1 MKGVHIMRELSLRL
15 LITFILCIGFGVAF
29 GYISAAISNDTIVGF
44 DTAVIGFVQG
54 LETPWLTSIMNLF
67 TWIGSGYVV
76 APIALMGFIV
86 LYFVL
91 RYRQQAFLLISVVA
105 GSVLLNKLLKNYFK
119 RERPEIHRIMD
130 ANGFSFPSG
139 HSMMAFA
146 LYAIIAYIAW
156 RNVKTTVSR
165 VLLVVFTA
173 FMIIMIGTSRIYLGV
188 HYPSDI
194 VGGFVASALW
204 LTIAISVYAY
214 FQNKRE
220 KGETVS
226 CQ

>member
-1 MKGVHIMRELSLRL
+1 MPELSFHL
-15 LITFILCIGFGVAF
+15 LVALVLCIMFGIAF
-29 GYISAAISNDTIVGF
+29 GYIASAIVNESIAHF
-44 DTAVIGFVQG
+44 DTAVIEFVQG
-54 LETPWLTSIMNLF
+54 LEVPWLTSIMKVF

-76 APIALMGFIV
+76 TAIALIGFIV

-91 RYRQQAFLLISVVA
+91 RYRHQAFLLLTVVT
-105 GSVLLNKLLKNYFK
+105 GSILLNKALKSYFK
-119 RERPEIHRIMD
+119 RERPEIHRILD

-156 RNVKTTVSR
+156 RNVKTTMSR
-165 VLLVVFTA
+165 VALVLFTA

-194 VGGFVASALW
+194 VGGFAVSALW
-204 LTIAISVYAY
+204 MTFAISVYAY
-214 FQNKRE
+214 FQNKR
-220 KGETVS
+220 KKTVS
-226 CQ
+226 RR

>member
-1 MKGVHIMRELSLRL
+1 MRELSFRL
-15 LITFILCIGFGVAF
+15 LLAFVLCIFFGIAF
-29 GYISAAISNDTIVGF
+29 GYIATAVGNESIAHF

-54 LETPWLTSIMNLF
+54 LEAPWLTSIMRVF

-76 APIALMGFIV
+76 ATIALIGFIV
-86 LYFVL
+86 LFFVL
-91 RYRQQAFLLISVVA
+91 HYRHQAFLLIAVIA
-105 GSVLLNKLLKNYFK
+105 GSVLLNSALKSYFK
-119 RERPEIHRIMD
+119 RERPSIHRILD

-156 RNVKTTVSR
+156 RNVKTTMNR
-165 VLLVVFTA
+165 VVLVLFTA

-194 VGGFVASALW
+194 VGGFAASAIW
-204 LTIAISVYAY
+204 VTIAISVYGY
-214 FQNKRE
+214 FLNKCE
-220 KGETVS
+220 K
-226 CQ
+226 

>member
-1 MKGVHIMRELSLRL
+1 MRELSLRL
-15 LITFILCIGFGVAF
+15 LITFIICIGLGVAF
-29 GYISAAISNDTIVGF
+29 GYISAAIGNEAIVGF
-44 DTAVIGFVQG
+44 DTAVIVFVQG
-54 LETPWLTSIMNLF
+54 LETPWLTSIMKLF
-67 TWIGSGYVV
+67 TWVGSRYVV
-76 APIALMGFIV
+76 VAIALMGFIV

-91 RYRQQAFLLISVVA
+91 CYRQQAFLLISVVA

-130 ANGFSFPSG
+130 ANGYSFPSG

-156 RNVKTTVSR
+156 RDVKRTVSR
-165 VLLVVFTA
+165 VLLVVFTP
-173 FMIIMIGTSRIYLGV
+173 FMIIMIGTSRVYLGV

-204 LTIAISVYAY
+204 LTIATSVSAY

-220 KGETVS
+220 KKERPFHVNE
-226 CQ
+226 

>member
-1 MKGVHIMRELSLRL
+1 MRELSLRL
-15 LITFILCIGFGVAF
+15 LLAFIVCIGLGVAF
-29 GYISAAISNDTIVGF
+29 GYIAAAIGNESIVHF
-44 DTAVIGFVQG
+44 DTSVIGFVQG
-54 LETPWLTSIMNLF
+54 LEAPWLTTVMKIV
-67 TWIGSGYVV
+67 TWIGSGSVV
-76 APIALMGFIV
+76 APIAVIGFIV

-91 RYRQQAFLLISVVA
+91 HYRQQAFLLVVVIA
-105 GSVLLNKLLKNYFK
+105 GSVIFNSVLKNYFK

-156 RNVKTTVSR
+156 RNVKTVTSR
-165 VLLVVFTA
+165 VVLVLFTT

-194 VGGFVASALW
+194 VGGFAASAIW
-204 LTIAISVYAY
+204 VTIAISVYAY
-214 FQNKRE
+214 FQE
-220 KGETVS
+220 KQKKQERPFRVPK
-226 CQ
+226 

>member
-1 MKGVHIMRELSLRL
+1 MRELSFRL
-15 LITFILCIGFGVAF
+15 LVAFVLCIFFGIAF
-29 GYISAAISNDTIVGF
+29 GYIAAAVGNESIVHF

-54 LETPWLTSIMNLF
+54 LEAPWLTSIMKVF

-76 APIALMGFIV
+76 APIALIGFIV

-91 RYRQQAFLLISVVA
+91 RYRHQAFLLIAVIA
-105 GSVLLNKLLKNYFK
+105 GTVLLNGALKIYFK

-156 RNVKTTVSR
+156 RNVKTTTSR
-165 VLLVVFTA
+165 VVLVLFTA
-173 FMIIMIGTSRIYLGV
+173 VMIIMIGTSRIYLGV

-194 VGGFVASALW
+194 VGGYAVSALW
-204 LTIAISVYAY
+204 VTIAISVYAY
-214 FQNKRE
+214 FQNKL
-220 KGETVS
+220 KKTVS
-226 CQ
+226 RR

>member
-1 MKGVHIMRELSLRL
+1 MPELSIHL
-15 LITFILCIGFGVAF
+15 LVVFVLCIFFGIAF
-29 GYISAAISNDTIVGF
+29 GYIAAAVGNESIAHF

-54 LETPWLTSIMNLF
+54 LEAPWLTSIMKVF
-67 TWIGSGYVV
+67 SWIGSGLVV
-76 APIALMGFIV
+76 AAIALIGFIV

-91 RYRQQAFLLISVVA
+91 RYRHQAFLLIAVIA
-105 GSVLLNKLLKNYFK
+105 GSVILNRLLKIYFK

-130 ANGFSFPSG
+130 AKGFSFPSG

-156 RNVKTTVSR
+156 RNVKTTASR
-165 VLLVVFTA
+165 VVLVLFTA

-204 LTIAISVYAY
+204 ATISISVYAY
-214 FQNKRE
+214 FQNERAR
-220 KGETVS
+220 
-226 CQ
+226 

>member
-1 MKGVHIMRELSLRL
+1 MRELSFRL
-15 LITFILCIGFGVAF
+15 LLAFVLCIFLGIAF
-29 GYISAAISNDTIVGF
+29 GYIATAVGNESIAHF

-54 LETPWLTSIMNLF
+54 LEAPWLTSIMRVF

-76 APIALMGFIV
+76 ATIALIGFIV

-91 RYRQQAFLLISVVA
+91 RYRHQAFLLIAVIA
-105 GSVLLNKLLKNYFK
+105 GSVLLNSALKTYFK
-119 RERPEIHRIMD
+119 RERPVIHRIMD

-156 RNVKTTVSR
+156 RNVKTTMSR
-165 VLLVVFTA
+165 VVLVLFTA
-173 FMIIMIGTSRIYLGV
+173 FMIITIGTSRIYLGV

-194 VGGFVASALW
+194 VGGFAASALW
-204 LTIAISVYAY
+204 VTIAISMFAY
-214 FQNKRE
+214 FQNKR
-220 KGETVS
+220 KK
-226 CQ
+226 

>member
-1 MKGVHIMRELSLRL
+1 MRELSFRL
-15 LITFILCIGFGVAF
+15 LLALVLCVFFGIVF
-29 GYISAAISNDTIVGF
+29 GYIATAVGNESIAHF

-54 LETPWLTSIMNLF
+54 LEAPWLTTIMKVF

-76 APIALMGFIV
+76 APIALIGFIV
-86 LYFVL
+86 LFFVL
-91 RYRQQAFLLISVVA
+91 RYRHQAFLLIAVIA
-105 GSVLLNKLLKNYFK
+105 GSVLLNSALKNYFK

-156 RNVKTTVSR
+156 RNVKTTMSR
-165 VLLVVFTA
+165 VVLVLFTT

-194 VGGFVASALW
+194 VGGFTASALW
-204 LTIAISVYAY
+204 VTIAISVYAY
-214 FQNKRE
+214 FQNRRAR
-220 KGETVS
+220 
-226 CQ
+226 

>member
-1 MKGVHIMRELSLRL
+1 MRELSLRL
-15 LITFILCIGFGVAF
+15 LLAFVFCIFFGVAF
-29 GYISAAISNDTIVGF
+29 GYIATAVGNESIAHF

-54 LETPWLTSIMNLF
+54 LEAPWLTFIMKVF
-67 TWIGSGYVV
+67 TWIGSGFVV
-76 APIALMGFIV
+76 APIALIGFIV

-91 RYRQQAFLLISVVA
+91 RYRQQAFLLITVIA
-105 GSVLLNKLLKNYFK
+105 GSVLFNSILKSYFK
-119 RERPEIHRIMD
+119 RERPQIHRIMD

-156 RNVKTTVSR
+156 RNVKTTVGR
-165 VLLVVFTA
+165 IVLFLSAT
-173 FMIIMIGTSRIYLGV
+173 FMITMIGTSRIYLGV

-204 LTIAISVYAY
+204 VTIAISVYAY

-220 KGETVS
+220 K
-226 CQ
+226 

>member
-1 MKGVHIMRELSLRL
+1 MRELSLRL
-15 LITFILCIGFGVAF
+15 LLAFVLCIFSGIAF
-29 GYISAAISNDTIVGF
+29 GYIATAIGNESIAHF

-54 LETPWLTSIMNLF
+54 LEAPWLTSIMKVF

-76 APIALMGFIV
+76 SLIALIGFIV
-86 LYFVL
+86 LFFVL
-91 RYRQQAFLLISVVA
+91 RYRHQAFLLISVIA
-105 GSVLLNKLLKNYFK
+105 GSVLLNSSLKNYFK

-156 RNVKTTVSR
+156 RNVKTTMSR
-165 VLLVVFTA
+165 VVLILFTA
-173 FMIIMIGTSRIYLGV
+173 LMIIMIGTSRIYLGV

-194 VGGFVASALW
+194 IGGFAASALW
-204 LTIAISVYAY
+204 VTIAISVYAY

-220 KGETVS
+220 K
-226 CQ
+226 

>member
-1 MKGVHIMRELSLRL
+1 MRELSLRL
-15 LITFILCIGFGVAF
+15 LLAFVLCIFSGIAF
-29 GYISAAISNDTIVGF
+29 GYIATAIGNESIAHF
-44 DTAVIGFVQG
+44 DTVNIGLVQG
-54 LETPWLTSIMNLF
+54 LEAPWLTSIMKVF

-76 APIALMGFIV
+76 SLIALIGFIV
-86 LYFVL
+86 LFFVL
-91 RYRQQAFLLISVVA
+91 RYRHQAFLLISVIA
-105 GSVLLNKLLKNYFK
+105 GSVLLNSSLKNYFK

-156 RNVKTTVSR
+156 RNVKTTMSR
-165 VLLVVFTA
+165 VVLILFTA
-173 FMIIMIGTSRIYLGV
+173 LMIIMIGTSRIYLGV

-194 VGGFVASALW
+194 IGGFAASALW
-204 LTIAISVYAY
+204 VTIAISVYAY

-220 KGETVS
+220 K
-226 CQ
+226 

>member
-1 MKGVHIMRELSLRL
+1 MFMRELSLRL
-15 LITFILCIGFGVAF
+15 LIAFVLCIGFGVTF
-29 GYISAAISNDTIVGF
+29 GYIAAAIGSDAIVGF

-54 LETPWLTSIMNLF
+54 LEVSWLTSIMKGF

-76 APIALMGFIV
+76 APIALLIAGV
-86 LYFVL
+86 LYFGL
-91 RYRQQAFLLISVVA
+91 HYRQQAFLLIVVIA
-105 GSVLLNKLLKNYFK
+105 GTALLNKVLKIYFK

-146 LYAIIAYIAW
+146 LYAIIAYIVW

-165 VLLVVFTA
+165 FLLILFTA
-173 FMIIMIGTSRIYLGV
+173 FMIIIIGISRIYIGV
-188 HYPSDI
+188 HYPSDV

-204 LTIAISVYAY
+204 VTIAISVYAY
-214 FQNKRE
+214 FQHTRGKRE
-220 KGETVS
+220 IVS
-226 CQ
+226 RQ